1 MTDDFE
7 ERDETLGVALRQ
19 LDVPP
24 PREDFYPRLLAR
36 LEAESA
42 LDRPRRWMA
51 GSPMWLGAA
60 AAVLVVVLVASWVG
74 LPGGRSS
81 SLLGPNR
88 AEAITADDLRARV
101 DAALSSLQ
109 TLTGE
114 LSEHRPPDPGAP
126 PSVPG
131 ALEGPPLERYR
142 FALTSAG
149 DFRVDGL
156 HDNSVTAYS
165 TELGT
170 QRSFSTAAGS
180 ATLAAE
186 FTGLA
191 PGPPDPAPSPTA
203 LSRSLGSLVRAFLR
217 SDADVPV
224 TETTFDGRPAW
235 NVVVPLSVSGR
246 TVDELDV
253 TVDQQTGF
261 PLRVIQI
268 NTIPPSGEKVVMR
281 ELRVSNLVVGGRLP
295 SDTFVPPYP
304 PGTPP
309 VSSFDRGYRRV
320 SLREVAGAVGY
331 SPLVPQ
337 QVPVGFKLAEVAVST
352 SGAPTA
358 PDNPPSRNVVS
369 LAWQRGFDRFVVTMR
384 ETGPDRTRWRNPF
397 RAVDPRAGDAPE
409 PLTIATGSA
418 AGGVG
423 QISVGVSVGQHAW
436 AVTDRLVVTASGDLT
451 REELVQV
458 LGSLQAAR

>member
-7 ERDETLGVALRQ
+7 DRDETLGAALRQ

-42 LDRPRRWMA
+42 PDRRQRWKV

-81 SLLGPNR
+81 RLLGPNP
-88 AEAITADDLRARV
+88 AEAITADQLRARV

-114 LSEHRPPDPGAP
+114 LSEHRPPDPR
-126 PSVPG
+126 SVPG
-131 ALEGPPLERYR
+131 DPGVSPLERYR

-165 TELGT
+165 TERGT

-180 ATLAAE
+180 TTLAAE
-186 FTGLA
+186 LTGLA

-217 SDADVPV
+217 TNADVPV
-224 TETTFDGRPAW
+224 TGTSFDGRPAW
-235 NVVVPLSVSGR
+235 NLVVPLSFSGR
-246 TVDELDV
+246 TVGELDV

-261 PLRVIQI
+261 PLQVIQI
-268 NTIPPSGEKVVMR
+268 TIPRSGERVVMR
-281 ELRVSNLVVGGRLP
+281 ELRVSNLVVDGRLP
-295 SDTFVPPYP
+295 SNTFVPPYP

-309 VSSFDRGYRRV
+309 VSSFDRGYHRV

-331 SPLVPQ
+331 PPLVPQ
-337 QVPVGFKLAEVAVST
+337 QVPAGFKLTEVAVSI
-352 SGAPTA
+352 SGAPTG

-384 ETGPDRTRWRNPF
+384 ATGPDRTRWQNPF

-418 AGGVG
+418 AGGAG
-423 QISVGVSVGQHAW
+423 QIGVGAGVGQHAW

-451 REELVQV
+451 REELIQV
-458 LGSLQAAR
+458 LGSLQPAR

>member
-1 MTDDFE
+1 MTDDSE
-7 ERDETLGVALRQ
+7 ERDETLGAALRQ

-42 LDRPRRWMA
+42 PNLRRRWKV
-51 GSPMWLGAA
+51 GSPMWVGAA
-60 AAVLVVVLVASWVG
+60 AAVLVVVLVTSWVG
-74 LPGGRSS
+74 LPGGRSKR
-81 SLLGPNR
+81 LLGPNP
-88 AEAITADDLRARV
+88 AEAITADQLRARV
-101 DAALSSLQ
+101 DAALASLQ
-109 TLTGE
+109 TLAGE
-114 LSEHRPPDPGAP
+114 LSEHRPSDPTAP
-126 PSVPG
+126 PSVLG
-131 ALEGPPLERYR
+131 AFEGPPPERYR

-165 TELGT
+165 TERGT

-180 ATLAAE
+180 TTLAAE
-186 FTGLA
+186 LTGLA
-191 PGPPDPAPSPTA
+191 PGPPDPAPGPTA
-203 LSRSLGSLVRAFLR
+203 LSRSLGSLVRTFLR

-224 TETTFDGRPAW
+224 TEATFDGRPAW
-235 NVVVPLSVSGR
+235 NLVVPLKFAGR
-246 TVDELDV
+246 TLGELDV

-261 PLRVIQI
+261 PLQVIQI
-268 NTIPPSGEKVVMR
+268 TIPRSGERVVMR
-281 ELRVSNLVVGGRLP
+281 ELRVSNLVVDGRLP
-295 SDTFVPPYP
+295 SNTFVPPYP

-309 VSSFDRGYRRV
+309 VSSFDRGYHRV

-331 SPLVPQ
+331 APLVPQ
-337 QVPVGFKLAEVAVST
+337 QVPAGFKLTEVAVSI
-352 SGAPTA
+352 SGAPTG

-384 ETGPDRTRWRNPF
+384 ATGPDRTRWQNPF

-418 AGGVG
+418 AGGAG
-423 QISVGVSVGQHAW
+423 QIGVGAGVGQHAW

-451 REELVQV
+451 REELIQV